1 MSGRRIG
8 IADGARAAP
17 SSLPSQPLVES
28 ADPAGARRRGGG
40 EKESRPFAFSYSL
53 PTIHYPLRRSVL
65 TPVTKERYSRS
76 KSSVRPESSDD
87 DGVSRRTIENV
98 VNNSCAKKE
107 KERGR
112 GRSRS
117 KRARSERV
125 KARARARVHAM
136 FPAAGKG
143 ERRSLRGSAR
153 LSSKMSGRPPRLRAL
168 RPRAQHQ
175 RRGKTESQA
184 SDATTPRSEGNLKR
198 AAASHEVEHN
208 AKRYDAKKGKD
219 TTTTKTTTTTTTTT
233 TTDTSDAVSK
243 THDAMDGI
251 ENNNDDDDELTVT
264 AVNTVN
270 TVEAVAE
277 DEAEEDGEMK
287 EKNNDD
293 DDDDDDE
300 ATLDGNV
307 DVDVDIDVDVNVA
320 VNSAET
326 IDVEANGQAS
336 YECKT
341 CDPPKMLSSIK
352 AYFEHLRKEHKY
364 KGKNGHSPV
373 ENRCPACSYVALNVK
388 DLENHQRVH
397 HLKRKFFRCA
407 KCDYVTH
414 IRARYTKHV
423 KYHSMPMI
431 KCDACD
437 FSSAYKWNLERHM
450 RNHGG
455 GGAFKCRA
463 CNFTADIR
471 QSLTVHESYHHDP
484 PVGQINRKSNNAFE
498 RKPRNSPKRYN
509 QVGASDFR
517 EVLNKSGSTTTSVG
531 SSDSFVSDH
540 SLISID
546 DKKSALA
553 NAECI
558 ALKCEEKGCQFIT
571 AWDSEMQR
579 HLAECHAPVSP
590 SKPRKPLP
598 MLIPLSLA
606 STKSNNTV
614 NSSGPPTTLLK
625 VPRVRVRPELA
636 QIARDTE
643 LAKMNKEAANSKRNF
658 NTAAGVFERKNASFF
673 DKLKEKLTTTATSI
687 NNGVPEVAVEQQS
700 WDEDRMEQRSIEETN
715 SEEMPTKLVIVD
727 NKEYV
732 PLTGPT
738 SQSSITIIP
747 SSEANQNIQNV
758 DISLRPPPPLK
769 AAVRSRGQ
777 SLLKNSP
784 ITMHIHTP
792 SGGGAVSI
800 SPAIDE
806 SKRTQWKCKRCNY
819 RDTNKDNVL
828 LHVKS
833 HYESADHEFIEER
846 NPFGC
851 GDCPFSASDAA
862 TLSLHRLNHRP
873 TLEAIFKC
881 YLCPYYVKTKAEL
894 LEHSRLHGEEL
905 AAMHQQNTDVQIS
918 KNKLQQISISEGG
931 VSQTKDESSIEQVIQ
946 ITSRNNVTASSKMTE
961 AQSSPPPPPSLL
973 LDTRALP
980 DAPLVWVSKLDGTLT
995 KMLKCRHCP
1004 FISSRRAE
1012 VLDHETMHVDMPTQ
1026 GPFIACTDCSFTC
1039 SRREVMTAH
1048 TEMHAGSLGT
1058 VHCLVDETRPDA
1070 QQANDLAT
1078 LLGMPQTPMLGSE
1091 PDLQDSRL
1099 VHCCGKCPARFLC
1112 EKELRIHLRYHT
1124 TELAYS
1130 CQWCSYAARQPAH
1143 LIAHQKAH
1151 STEYQERTKYLLSLY
1166 GHSQRYPPPATA
1178 CVETD
1183 NRDTDSGPNVAWIV
1197 VEINENANNYIN
1209 GTTTVQRTGN
1219 QVFTCAKCPA
1229 RYFKLDAL
1237 EYHMTL
1243 HGSNNR
1249 FKCNDCDYSSKTA
1262 QNLLKHQVVHRRH
1275 NESSES
1281 STAELSST
1289 PIAETTPTSCPES
1302 PVQSSP
1308 DPQFGVFMRGNP
1320 NFVYPGYLRN
1330 GRLKEKRYKC
1340 HKCPSAFEKREQY
1353 RVHLTLHGAKQ
1364 RYRCDTCD
1372 YSVKY
1377 YANYIQHLKKHQANA
1392 EAQAS
1397 RRQFEDD
1404 RISVDSDS
1412 FIDAGTAT
1420 SSRKSSRSSAVNTLA
1435 VLSSVNNAT
1444 LQPSNQ
1450 DKQSLLLMQ
1459 KKGIISSM
1467 GDADAETIRC
1477 LSCPFSTIDKD
1488 IMDLHKRR
1496 HGIERMTPSCPHCDY
1511 IPRKDENIGE
1521 HIKLHFTRMY
1531 KPESYLIVEMLT
1543 LTMEKVSANSKSEKG
1558 QRLKELLFKEC
1569 EDGRFLPLTETV
1581 NSLSLRTSTS
1591 TMKATK
1597 EKVIIDPNTGETKHR
1612 LAT

>member
-1 MSGRRIG
+1 MT
-8 IADGARAAP
+8 
-17 SSLPSQPLVES
+17 SL
-28 ADPAGARRRGGG
+28 
-40 EKESRPFAFSYSL
+40 
-53 PTIHYPLRRSVL
+53 
-65 TPVTKERYSRS
+65 
-76 KSSVRPESSDD
+76 
-87 DGVSRRTIENV
+87 
-98 VNNSCAKKE
+98 
-107 KERGR
+107 
-112 GRSRS
+112 
-117 KRARSERV
+117 
-125 KARARARVHAM
+125 
-136 FPAAGKG
+136 
-143 ERRSLRGSAR
+143 
-153 LSSKMSGRPPRLRAL
+153 
-168 RPRAQHQ
+168 
-175 RRGKTESQA
+175 
-184 SDATTPRSEGNLKR
+184 
-198 AAASHEVEHN
+198 
-208 AKRYDAKKGKD
+208 
-219 TTTTKTTTTTTTTT
+219 
-233 TTDTSDAVSK
+233 
-243 THDAMDGI
+243 
-251 ENNNDDDDELTVT
+251 
-264 AVNTVN
+264 
-270 TVEAVAE
+270 
-277 DEAEEDGEMK
+277 
-287 EKNNDD
+287 
-293 DDDDDDE
+293 
-300 ATLDGNV
+300 
-307 DVDVDIDVDVNVA
+307 
-320 VNSAET
+320 ET
-326 IDVEANGQAS
+326 
-336 YECKT
+336 
-341 CDPPKMLSSIK
+341 
-352 AYFEHLRKEHKY
+352 R
-364 KGKNGHSPV
+364 GKNGHSPV
-373 ENRCPACSYVALNVK
+373 ENHCPACSYVALNVK
-388 DLENHQRVH
+388 DLENHQRLH

-484 PVGQINRKSNNAFE
+484 PVGQVNRKSNNAFE

-517 EVLNKSGSTTTSVG
+517 EALSKTGSTTTSAG
-531 SSDSFVSDH
+531 STDSFVSDH

-579 HLAECHAPVSP
+579 HLAESHSSVVP

-606 STKSNNTV
+606 STPKSNNTFSGMS
-614 NSSGPPTTLLK
+614 NGPPTTLLK

-643 LAKMNKEAANSKRNF
+643 LAKMYGNKEAANSKRNL
-658 NTAAGVFERKNASFF
+658 NTAAGIFERKNASFF

-687 NNGVPEVAVEQQS
+687 NNGVPEVAVSSENDLKCWCTFKASSMEELACHKQTHHTALSVSMGTTRCPKCRRRCKSTTDLQMHMQSCHSRNDTTSSISSSLEKVTNRSDIRMTSYRDEYSPFSSQTDWDANLRGLNSSGSSFEGGSTHPSGRRVFKCPHCPFWASTASRFHVHIVGHLNRKPFECSMCAYRSNWRWDITKHIKLKAAKDAVHTSARVLMTDETGRRNYSKYNKYLAQVEHQS

-715 SEEMPTKLVIVD
+715 SEELSTKLLIVG
-727 NKEYV
+727 NKEYTSA
-732 PLTGPT
+732 TGPT
-738 SQSSITIIP
+738 SQSPVTILP
-747 SSEANQNIQNV
+747 SNEANQNNHNV
-758 DISLRPPPPLK
+758 DVSLRPPPPLK
-769 AAVRSRGQ
+769 AAIRSRGQ

-784 ITMHIHTP
+784 ITMHIQTP

-800 SPAIDE
+800 SPISSISAIDE
-806 SKRTQWKCKRCNY
+806 KRTQWKCKRCNY
-819 RDTNKDNVL
+819 RDFNKDNVL

-833 HYESADHEFIEER
+833 HYESVDQESIEER

-851 GDCPFSASDAA
+851 EDCPFSASDAA
-862 TLSLHRLNHRP
+862 TLSLHRMNHRP
-873 TLEAIFKC
+873 NLEAIFKC
-881 YLCPYYVKTKAEL
+881 YLCPYYVSTKAEL
-894 LEHSRLHGEEL
+894 LDHARLHGEEL
-905 AAMHQQNTDVQIS
+905 AAMHQQNMECSSPNS
-918 KNKLQQISISEGG
+918 KSKLQQVSISEGSG
-931 VSQTKDESSIEQVIQ
+931 SRAKDESSIEQVIQ
-946 ITSRNNVTASSKMTE
+946 ITSRNNATMASKT
-961 AQSSPPPPPSLL
+961 QPPPPPPPPPSLL

-980 DAPLVWVSKLDGTLT
+980 DAPLVWVSRLDGTLT

-1004 FISSRRAE
+1004 YISSRRAE
-1012 VLDHETMHVDMPTQ
+1012 VRDHETMHVDVPTQ
-1026 GPFIACTDCSFTC
+1026 GPLIACTDCSFTC
-1039 SRREVMTAH
+1039 SRREVMIAH

-1058 VHCLVDETRPDA
+1058 VHCLVDETRPDS
-1070 QQANDLAT
+1070 QQVSDLAT
-1078 LLGMPQTPMLGSE
+1078 LLGMTHTPVLGTE
-1091 PDLQDSRL
+1091 PDLRDSRL
-1099 VHCCGKCPARFLC
+1099 VHCCDKCPARFLC

-1130 CQWCSYAARQPAH
+1130 CQWCSYAARQPSH
-1143 LIAHQKAH
+1143 LLAHQKAH

-1178 CVETD
+1178 CVETENRESND
-1183 NRDTDSGPNVAWIV
+1183 NTSNVAWIV
-1197 VEINENANNYIN
+1197 VEINENSNNSYN
-1209 GTTTVQRTGN
+1209 NVNNASSTVQRTGN

-1275 NESSES
+1275 GETGEAVAES
-1281 STAELSST
+1281 STAAAASAADRTLTSSPGS
-1289 PIAETTPTSCPES
+1289 PIQS
-1302 PVQSSP
+1302 PP
-1308 DPQFGVFMRGNP
+1308 DPQFGIFMRGNP

-1412 FIDAGTAT
+1412 IADISASV
-1420 SSRKSSRSSAVNTLA
+1420 SSRKSSRSSAAVGSALAMLPAANASNVN
-1435 VLSSVNNAT
+1435 NNAT
-1444 LQPSNQ
+1444 LQTSNQ
-1450 DKQSLLLMQ
+1450 DKQSVLLMQ
-1459 KKGIISSM
+1459 KKGIIPST
-1467 GDADAETIRC
+1467 GETDAETIRC
-1477 LSCPFSTIDKD
+1477 QSCPFSTTDKD
-1488 IMDLHKRR
+1488 VMDAHKRR
-1496 HGIERMTPSCPHCDY
+1496 HGIERMTPPCPHCDY

-1521 HIKLHFTRMY
+1521 HVRLHFTRLY
-1531 KPESYLIVEMLT
+1531 KPESYLIVELLT
-1543 LTMEKVSANSKSEKG
+1543 LTMEKIHVNNKDEKSG

-1569 EDGRFLPLTETV
+1569 ADGRFLPLAESINSV
-1581 NSLSLRTSTS
+1581 SLSTSS
-1591 TMKATK
+1591 TMKAVK
-1597 EKVIIDPNTGETKHR
+1597 EKVIVDPNTGETKHR
-1612 LAT
+1612 LA